1 MARTDQEIVDQTE
14 ELAALLCSRFM
25 GSRLDGVNFRDSMHP
40 QLQQCW
46 EVACEIQEMLTA
58 TDPENAVAELDG
70 EEPSPI
76 VKSAAEQII
85 DLIDGECR
93 FWHGKDE
100 SRRGGYAILLATAK
114 NIVKQ
119 EKERTN
125 GNT

>member
-58 TDPENAVAELDG
+58 TDPENAVAEL
-70 EEPSPI
+70 EEPEDWKP
-76 VKSAAEQII
+76 AAEQII

-119 EKERTN
+119 EKERTH